1 MKKSDLL
8 LLIGC
13 SESLNSNKTLRNN
26 MKEELREGYI
36 YDFIS
41 EEVIK
46 ATPEEVDAVQVFS
59 KRLVEDFGYKK
70 TQIQT
75 RPQFRVRRRPSDED
89 VEKGYPV
96 DISIFDNE
104 KKNPDELYMIVECK
118 QNKKQDG
125 QKQLKIYMNLSSAKI
140 GVWFNGKEHLYLLK
154 VIDKNNNIQYIE
166 IPTIPKKGQRIEDI
180 GRYKRK
186 DLQPAKN
193 LRVIFDDMRNHL
205 AGNVTG
211 FTRDEPIAEQII
223 NLLFCKIYDEINTD
237 LENEVT
243 FRVGIN
249 ENKDE
254 VKKRT
259 VDLFEKKVKNEYNDV
274 FEKSDAIKLPA
285 DAIKYIVG
293 ELQNFSIIEADRD
306 AIGEAFEVFIG
317 PSLRGGEGQFFTPR
331 SIVKMVINILDPE
344 TNEMIIDPACGS
356 GGFLI
361 VALEHVW
368 NKLEN
373 EAKNKGW
380 NEAILENKKRDVA
393 SRYFRGIDK
402 DSFLSKVTKA
412 YMAIV
417 GDGRGGVF
425 CENTLQP
432 FTEWN
437 SKASDKIKQNSF
449 RIIMTNP
456 PFGAKIPI
464 KGESILR
471 QFDLAHKWKFN
482 EDENRWDKTNK
493 LHDSQPPQILFIER
507 CIQLLEEGGR
517 MGIVLPDGL
526 LGNITDGYIRQ
537 FIKENCK
544 IIGVIDCP
552 VETFQPSTATKT
564 SVLFLQKKK
573 NEKTNYP
580 IFMAVA
586 KKCGHDRRGKA
597 IFKANGETDDEF
609 PEVISAFKIF
619 RRDENVEF

>member
-154 VIDKNNNIQYIE
+154 VIDKNNN
-166 IPTIPKKGQRIEDI
+166 
-180 GRYKRK
+180 
-186 DLQPAKN
+186 N
-193 LRVIFDDMRNHL
+193 LI
-205 AGNVTG
+205 
-211 FTRDEPIAEQII
+211 
-223 NLLFCKIYDEINTD
+223 FCKIYYENNNGLGNEI
-237 LENEVT
+237 T
-243 FRVGIN
+243 FRVSIN

-437 SKASDKIKQNSF
+437 SKASDKIKPNSF
-449 RIIMTNP
+449 KIVMTNP

-471 QFDLAHKWKFN
+471 QFDLAHKWKFIK
-482 EDENRWDKTNK
+482 DGNRWNKTNK